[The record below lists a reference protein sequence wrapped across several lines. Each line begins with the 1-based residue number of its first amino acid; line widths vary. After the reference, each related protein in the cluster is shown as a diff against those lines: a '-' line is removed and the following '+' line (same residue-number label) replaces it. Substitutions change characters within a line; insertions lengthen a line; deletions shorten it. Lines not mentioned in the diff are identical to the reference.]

1 MVTVACVK
9 STPLPNE
16 KLAFNELRSNNQ
28 LLHSFTDEQRSWW
41 TSIRDPL
48 IGAVVSTVL
57 TTATGGA
64 INPLVIA
71 GVLGKRN
78 VDDDINNHIQQ
89 FFDSLSPQQRSWWT
103 SIRDPLVAAVIGTA
117 VTAVTGGVIN
127 PLVGGAVTSVI
138 NSVGK
143 RNVDDDINNH
153 IQEFFDSLSP
163 QQRSWWTSIRDP

>member
-1 MVTVACVK
+1 MAIYTVFLLLMVTVACVK

-78 VDDDINNHIQQ
+78 VD
-89 FFDSLSPQQRSWWT
+89 
-103 SIRDPLVAAVIGTA
+103 
-117 VTAVTGGVIN
+117 
-127 PLVGGAVTSVI
+127 
-138 NSVGK
+138 
-143 RNVDDDINNH
+143 
-153 IQEFFDSLSP
+153 
-163 QQRSWWTSIRDP
+163 

>member
-1 MVTVACVK
+1 
-9 STPLPNE
+9 
-16 KLAFNELRSNNQ
+16 
-28 LLHSFTDEQRSWW
+28 
-41 TSIRDPL
+41 
-48 IGAVVSTVL
+48 
-57 TTATGGA
+57 
-64 INPLVIA
+64 
-71 GVLGKRN
+71 
-78 VDDDINNHIQQ
+78 
-89 FFDSLSPQQRSWWT
+89 

-127 PLVGGAVTSVI
+127 PLVGGAVNSVI